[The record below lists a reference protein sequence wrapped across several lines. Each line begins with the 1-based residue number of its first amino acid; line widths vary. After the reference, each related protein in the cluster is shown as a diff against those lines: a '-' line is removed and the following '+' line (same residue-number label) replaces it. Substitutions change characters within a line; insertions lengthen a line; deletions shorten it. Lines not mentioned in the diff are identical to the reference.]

1 MSSLRLNV
9 LLITKDGSPVYKENF
24 HAGVNIIRGNNSSGK
39 STLSNFIF
47 YALGGEFIDWLPE
60 AALCD
65 FVYAELKIND
75 IIITVKRPIEM
86 HQRRPMW
93 IFYGELEKAVQYNFE
108 GWQLHPYNKA
118 DKADTFSQ
126 VLFKALGFPEVST
139 DNQESI
145 TINQILRLMYI
156 DQLSSLDSLM
166 RNEDFDSPLIRS
178 AIGNLL
184 LGTYDDELLKLQ
196 LQLRQKE
203 REYSE
208 IRNQIKAIEDVFS
221 NSPFEF
227 KKELI
232 DRDIIEKKNQL
243 DKVLKT
249 LSEPTLVVETVKL
262 TDSKYEIKELQNALS
277 RLKAQF
283 SAILDAIEKNKLEVL
298 DNSEFISVLESKITA
313 IKESINAR
321 DTLGQLPLQFCPVCL
336 EKLDTVS
343 DHNTCKLCKKEITE
357 DVGKSK
363 LLRMQ
368 LELEMQVKESTD
380 ILAEKTIKIQELE
393 ISGKQTE
400 RDLNAAQRAVDEFVG
415 KSRSS
420 IDNKFDKL
428 FEVKGQLNADI
439 GFLEKQLQLIESY
452 EAYKVQQYTLR
463 SAIERL
469 TETVE
474 RMQEI
479 QRRNVSAAYA
489 RIQYYAL
496 ELLKGDGAY
505 EEKFGKGQSVTV
517 DFARNAFYLDGRNRF
532 SASSMVLLK
541 NCVRFAIFF
550 TSLELPHFRYPKFIL
565 CDNMEDKGMVE
576 ARSKNFQKNVVSL
589 AASEKFNGAEFQIIF
604 STSMVAEDLN
614 VPKYTI
620 GPFYNSMQK
629 TLAIE
634 SN

>member
-1 MSSLRLNV
+1 MSSLKLNV
-9 LLITKDGSPVYKENF
+9 LLVTKDGQPIYRERF
-24 HAGVNIIRGNNSSGK
+24 HSGVNIIRGDNSSGK

-65 FVYAELKIND
+65 FVYAELSINN
-75 IIITVKRPIEM
+75 IVLTVKRPIEQS
-86 HQRRPMW
+86 QRRPMW
-93 IFYGELEKAVQYNFE
+93 IFYGELDKAIQYSFE
-108 GWQLHPYNKA
+108 GWQLHPYSKT

-145 TINQILRLMYI
+145 TINQVLRLMYI

-184 LGTYDDELLKLQ
+184 LGTYNDELLKLQ

-208 IRNQIKAIEDVFS
+208 IKSQVKAIEDVFS

-232 DRDIIEKKNQL
+232 NKSIDEKKQQL
-243 DKVLKT
+243 GKVLKS
-249 LSEPTLVVETVKL
+249 LSEPSVVVDSVKP
-262 TDSKYEIKELQNALS
+262 TDSKNEIKGQQSALS
-277 RLKAQF
+277 RLK
-283 SAILDAIEKNKLEVL
+283 SRYSEILQGIEKNKLEVL
-298 DNSEFISVLESKITA
+298 DNYDFISVLESKIAA
-313 IKESINAR
+313 IKESINSR
-321 DTLGQLPLQFCPVCL
+321 EVLGHLPLQFCPVCL
-336 EKLDTVS
+336 EKLDTIEGHS
-343 DHNTCKLCKKEITE
+343 SCKLCKKEIKE
-357 DVGKSK
+357 DIGKSK

-380 ILAEKTIKIQELE
+380 ILTEKESKIQELE
-393 ISGKQTE
+393 SEAKEIE
-400 RDLNAAQRAVDEFVG
+400 RDLNAAQRDLDEYVN

-420 IDNKFDKL
+420 VDNKFDKL
-428 FEVKGQLNADI
+428 FEVKGQLMADI
-439 GFLEKQLQLIESY
+439 GFFEKQLQLIESY
-452 EAYKVQQYTLR
+452 ESYKVQQFALR
-463 SAIERL
+463 NAIERL
-469 TETVE
+469 TSTIE

-479 QRRNVSAAYA
+479 QRRNVSAAYS
-489 RIQYYAL
+489 RIQHYTL

-505 EEKFGKGQSVTV
+505 EEKFKNGQSVTV
-517 DFARNAFYLDGRNRF
+517 DFGRNTFYLDGRNRF

-589 AASEKFNGAEFQIIF
+589 TNSEQFKGVDFQVIF
-604 STSMVAEDLN
+604 STSMVAEELN
-614 VPKYTI
+614 VSQYTI
-620 GPFYNSMQK
+620 GPFYNNTKK
-629 TLAIE
+629 TLAIA
-634 SN
+634 SK

>member
-1 MSSLRLNV
+1 MSFLKLNI
-9 LLITKDGSPVYKENF
+9 LLMTKGGAPVYSEVF
-24 HAGVNIIRGNNSSGK
+24 HSGVNIIRGDNSSGK

-47 YALGGEFIDWLPE
+47 YALGGDFIDWLPE

-75 IIITVKRPIEM
+75 IIITVKRPIEK

-93 IFYGELEKAVQYNFE
+93 IFYGELEKALQYSFE
-108 GWQLHPYNKA
+108 GWHLHPYSKA

-145 TINQILRLMYI
+145 TINQILRMMYI

-166 RNEDFDSPLIRS
+166 RNEDFDSPLIRA

-184 LGTYDDELLKLQ
+184 LGTYNDELLKLQ

-203 REYSE
+203 REFSE
-208 IRNQIKAIEDVFS
+208 IKSQVKAIEDVFS

-232 DRDIIEKKNQL
+232 DRSINEKKQQL
-243 DKVLKT
+243 DKVLKS
-249 LSEPTLVVETVKL
+249 LSEPTLVAGTVKS
-262 TDSKYEIKELQNALS
+262 TDSKNEVKELQNALS
-277 RLKAQF
+277 RIKAQY
-283 SAILDAIEKNKLEVL
+283 STVLETIEKNKLEVL
-298 DNSEFISVLESKITA
+298 DSSDFISVLDSKIVA
-313 IKESINAR
+313 IKESINSR
-321 DTLGQLPLQFCPVCL
+321 DVLGHLPLQFCPVCL
-336 EKLDTVS
+336 EKLDTVA
-343 DHNTCKLCKKEITE
+343 DHNTCKLCKKEIKE
-357 DVGKSK
+357 DIGKSK

-380 ILAEKTIKIQELE
+380 ILQEKESKIIELE
-393 ISGKQTE
+393 SQAKQIE
-400 RDLNAAQRAVDEFVG
+400 RDLNVAQRAIDEFVN

-420 IDNKFDKL
+420 VDNKFDKL
-428 FEVKGQLNADI
+428 FEVKGQLMADI
-439 GFLEKQLQLIESY
+439 GFFQKQLQLIESY
-452 EAYKVQQYTLR
+452 EAYKVQQYALR
-463 SAIERL
+463 NSIERL
-469 TETVE
+469 TSTIE

-479 QRRNVSAAYA
+479 QRRNVSAAYS
-489 RIQYYAL
+489 RIQYYTL

-505 EEKFGKGQSVTV
+505 EEKFRNGQSVVV
-517 DFARNAFYLDGRNRF
+517 DFARNTFYLDGRNRF

-565 CDNMEDKGMVE
+565 SDNMEDKGMVE
-576 ARSKNFQKNVVSL
+576 ARSKNFQKNVVLL
-589 AASEKFNGAEFQIIF
+589 ANSEKFNGIEFQIIF
-604 STSMVAEDLN
+604 STSMVAEELN
-614 VPKYTI
+614 IPEYTV
-620 GPFYNSMQK
+620 GPFYNSGSK
-629 TLAIE
+629 TLNIGRA
-634 SN
+634 